1 MQDGFTAVL
10 LFCCFFQLLY
20 SQEPSTACRFRM
32 RDSKNSCPLYLPYK
46 QAKEQ
51 LSLLFYLTI
60 TFYILS

>member
-10 LFCCFFQLLY
+10 LFCCFFQFLY
-20 SQEPSTACRFRM
+20 SQASSTACLFRM
-32 RDSKNSCPLYLPYK
+32 RDSKNSRPFYLPYK